1 MGQVVGGI
9 RCKVAEGEHVG
20 ELVKNR
26 GEVIH
31 KDQPQHTLLM
41 IQAFCITLAGMSN
54 LLGIKFLLSAGNCA
68 PVLDGR
74 GG

>member
-31 KDQPQHTLLM
+31 KDQPQHTLMIRKEKYYILM
-41 IQAFCITLAGMSN
+41 VPYITYSWCQHTPRKLIN
-54 LLGIKFLLSAGNCA
+54 T
-68 PVLDGR
+68 
-74 GG
+74 

>member
-9 RCKVAEGEHVG
+9 QCKVAEGEHVG

-41 IQAFCITLAGMSN
+41 IQAFC
-54 LLGIKFLLSAGNCA
+54 
-68 PVLDGR
+68 V
-74 GG
+74 

>member
-20 ELVKNR
+20 ELVKYR

-31 KDQPQHTLLM
+31 KDQPQHTLM
-41 IQAFCITLAGMSN
+41 IRKEKYYINTHGASIHPEN
-54 LLGIKFLLSAGNCA
+54 
-68 PVLDGR
+68 
-74 GG
+74 